1 MAASRAPCS
10 LSEHLP
16 RVAFLCRLRVAK
28 EKAILDEERPK
39 IANRVTDSPTPF
51 FFFFNSVKFIT

>member
-51 FFFFNSVKFIT
+51 FFFLTQ